1 LPAEAAIETHKIE
14 AFEVQPEARLMQPI
28 ANAPRLT
35 STSSEP
41 VREIEILDEAGAR
54 RPIFIPAER
63 ALTVFVDDR
72 ELVTL
77 MTLGASPELLVLG
90 FLRNQ
95 RLIKDAAALES
106 ISVDWRAGT
115 AFVKT
120 RSAPHEPA
128 AVPHEPAA
136 VPHAP
141 AAVPPE
147 PNSAPLRSVA
157 GGSGQGSIYARLMPQ
172 LDTMRLPDAS
182 QARVGAGTLR
192 SVLDIMRQHDAIHR
206 HARSVHSCALFQH
219 DRLLVSVEDVSR
231 HNALDTVSGWM
242 ALHGI
247 DGGDKI
253 LFTTGRLT
261 GEMIIKAAQCGVPI
275 VVSRNGVSTM
285 GYELAQKFGMALF
298 GRAVNRRF
306 HCYVGAER
314 FDAE

>member
-1 LPAEAAIETHKIE
+1 MPAEAAIETHKLE

-35 STSSEP
+35 AASCEAL
-41 VREIEILDEAGAR
+41 REIEILDELGVR
-54 RPIFIPAER
+54 RAIYIPAER
-63 ALTVFVDDR
+63 ALTVFIDDR

-106 ISVDWRAGT
+106 IAVDWRTGT
-115 AFVKT
+115 AVVKT
-120 RSAPHEPA
+120 RPVPRDPNEPLPRIVA
-128 AVPHEPAA
+128 
-136 VPHAP
+136 
-141 AAVPPE
+141 
-147 PNSAPLRSVA
+147 A
-157 GGSGQGSIYARLMPQ
+157 GGGQGSIYARLMSE
-172 LDTMRLPDAS
+172 LDTIRLPDAAD
-182 QARVGAGTLR
+182 ARVSAGALR

-206 HARSVHSCALFQH
+206 HARSVHSCALFQQ

-231 HNALDTVSGWM
+231 HNGLDTVSGWM

-247 DGGDKI
+247 HGADKI

-261 GEMIIKAAQCGVPI
+261 GEMIIKAAQSGVPI
-275 VVSRNGVSTM
+275 VVSRNGVSSM
-285 GYELAQKFGMALF
+285 GYDLAKKFGMTLF

>member
-1 LPAEAAIETHKIE
+1 LPAEPAIETHKIE
-14 AFEVQPEARLMQPI
+14 AFEVQPQARLMQPI
-28 ANAPRLT
+28 ANAPRL
-35 STSSEP
+35 STASCDA
-41 VREIEILDEAGAR
+41 VREIDILDELGVR
-54 RPIFIPAER
+54 RSIYIPAER
-63 ALTVFVDDR
+63 ALTVIVDDR

-115 AFVKT
+115 AIVKT
-120 RSAPHEPA
+120 RSGKRELPA
-128 AVPHEPAA
+128 VLPR
-136 VPHAP
+136 V
-141 AAVPPE
+141 
-147 PNSAPLRSVA
+147 VA
-157 GGSGQGSIYARLMPQ
+157 GGSGQGSIYAAMMSQLDTLRLPDAGESRISGSTLRAV
-172 LDTMRLPDAS
+172 LDTMR
-182 QARVGAGTLR
+182 
-192 SVLDIMRQHDAIHR
+192 QHDTIHR

-231 HNALDTVSGWM
+231 HNGLDTVSGWM

-247 DGGDKI
+247 DGGGKI

-261 GEMIIKAAQCGVPI
+261 GEMVIKAAQSGVPI

-285 GYELAQKFGMALF
+285 GYDLAKKFGMALF

>member
-1 LPAEAAIETHKIE
+1 LPAEPAIETHKIE
-14 AFEVQPEARLMQPI
+14 AFEVQPQARLMQPI
-28 ANAPRLT
+28 ANAPHLT
-35 STSSEP
+35 STSCEA
-41 VREIEILDEAGAR
+41 VREIEILDELGVR
-54 RPIFIPAER
+54 RSIYIPAER
-63 ALTVFVDDR
+63 ALTVIVDDR

-115 AFVKT
+115 AIVKT
-120 RSAPHEPA
+120 RLGKRELPA
-128 AVPHEPAA
+128 ALPRIVA
-136 VPHAP
+136 
-141 AAVPPE
+141 
-147 PNSAPLRSVA
+147 SA
-157 GGSGQGSIYARLMPQ
+157 SGQGSIYAAMMSQ
-172 LDTMRLPDAS
+172 LDTLRLPDAGE
-182 QARVGAGTLR
+182 ARISGSTLR
-192 SVLDIMRQHDAIHR
+192 AVLDIMRQHDTIHR

-231 HNALDTVSGWM
+231 HNGLDTVSGWM

-261 GEMIIKAAQCGVPI
+261 GEMVIKAAQSGVPI

-285 GYELAQKFGMALF
+285 GYDLAKKFGMTLF

>member
-1 LPAEAAIETHKIE
+1 MESHKIE

-35 STSSEP
+35 TTACEP
-41 VREIEILDEAGAR
+41 VREIEIVDELGVR
-54 RPIFIPAER
+54 RAIYIPAER
-63 ALTVFVDDR
+63 ALTVFVDER

-90 FLRNQ
+90 FLCNQ
-95 RLIKDAAALES
+95 RLIKNASAIES
-106 ISVDWRAGT
+106 ISVDWRAST
-115 AFVKT
+115 AIVKT
-120 RSAPHEPA
+120 RSAPRDAHA
-128 AVPHEPAA
+128 ALPRIVASG
-136 VPHAP
+136 
-141 AAVPPE
+141 
-147 PNSAPLRSVA
+147 SA
-157 GGSGQGSIYARLMPQ
+157 QGSIVAGLMSQ
-172 LDTMRLPDAS
+172 LDSIRLPEVAA
-182 QARVGAGTLR
+182 ARIRQSTLR
-192 SVLDIMRQHDAIHR
+192 RVLEIMREHDSIHR
-206 HARSVHSCALFQH
+206 HARSVHSCALFQDDH
-219 DRLLVSVEDVSR
+219 LLVSVEDVGR

-261 GEMIIKAAQCGVPI
+261 GEMVIKAAQCGVPI

-285 GYELAQKFGMALF
+285 GYDLAKKFGMALF
-298 GRAVNRRF
+298 GRAVHRHF

>member
-1 LPAEAAIETHKIE
+1 MPAEAAIETHKIE
-14 AFEVQPEARLMQPI
+14 AFDVQPQARLMQPI
-28 ANAPRLT
+28 ANAPHLT
-35 STSSEP
+35 STSCEA
-41 VREIEILDEAGAR
+41 VREIEILDELGVR
-54 RPIFIPAER
+54 RSIYIPAER
-63 ALTVFVDDR
+63 ALTVIVDDR

-115 AFVKT
+115 AIVKT
-120 RSAPHEPA
+120 RLGKRELPA
-128 AVPHEPAA
+128 VLP
-136 VPHAP
+136 
-141 AAVPPE
+141 
-147 PNSAPLRSVA
+147 RIVA
-157 GGSGQGSIYARLMPQ
+157 SGSGQGSIYAAMMSQ
-172 LDTMRLPDAS
+172 LDTLRLPDAGE
-182 QARVGAGTLR
+182 ARISGSTLR
-192 SVLDIMRQHDAIHR
+192 AVLDIMRQHDTIHR

-231 HNALDTVSGWM
+231 HNGLDTVSGWM

-247 DGGDKI
+247 DGGDKT

-261 GEMIIKAAQCGVPI
+261 GEMVIKAAQSGVPI

-285 GYELAQKFGMALF
+285 GYDLAKKFGMALF

>member
-1 LPAEAAIETHKIE
+1 MPPEAAIETDKIE
-14 AFEVQPEARLMQPI
+14 AFEVQPLARLMQPI

-35 STSSEP
+35 TTSCEA
-41 VREIEILDEAGAR
+41 VREIEILDELGVR
-54 RPIFIPAER
+54 RSIYIPAER
-63 ALTVFVDDR
+63 ALTVIVDDR

-106 ISVDWRAGT
+106 ISVDWRTGT
-115 AFVKT
+115 AIVKT
-120 RSAPHEPA
+120 RSAPRELSA
-128 AVPHEPAA
+128 ALP
-136 VPHAP
+136 
-141 AAVPPE
+141 
-147 PNSAPLRSVA
+147 RIVA
-157 GGSGQGSIYARLMPQ
+157 GSSGQGSIYAAMMSQ
-172 LDTMRLPDAS
+172 LDTIRLPDADES
-182 QARVGAGTLR
+182 RISASTLR
-192 SVLDIMRQHDAIHR
+192 AVLDIMRQHDTIHR
-206 HARSVHSCALFQH
+206 HARSVHSGALFQH
-219 DRLLVSVEDVSR
+219 ERLLVSVEDVSR
-231 HNALDTVSGWM
+231 HNGLDTVSGWM

-261 GEMIIKAAQCGVPI
+261 GEMVIKAAQSGVPI

-285 GYELAQKFGMALF
+285 GYDLAKKFGMALF

>member
-1 LPAEAAIETHKIE
+1 LPAEPAIETHKIE
-14 AFEVQPEARLMQPI
+14 AFEVQPQARLMQPI

-35 STSSEP
+35 STSCEA
-41 VREIEILDEAGAR
+41 VREIEILDELGVR
-54 RPIFIPAER
+54 RSIYIPAER
-63 ALTVFVDDR
+63 ALTLMVDDR

-106 ISVDWRAGT
+106 ISVDWRTGT
-115 AFVKT
+115 AIVKT
-120 RSAPHEPA
+120 RLEKRELPTLP
-128 AVPHEPAA
+128 
-136 VPHAP
+136 
-141 AAVPPE
+141 
-147 PNSAPLRSVA
+147 RIVA
-157 GGSGQGSIYARLMPQ
+157 GGSGQGSIYAAMMSQ
-172 LDTMRLPDAS
+172 LDTIRLPD
-182 QARVGAGTLR
+182 VGESRISGSTLR
-192 SVLDIMRQHDAIHR
+192 AVLDIMRQHDTIHR

-231 HNALDTVSGWM
+231 HNGLDTVNGWM

-261 GEMIIKAAQCGVPI
+261 GEMVIKAAQSGVPI

-285 GYELAQKFGMALF
+285 GYDLAKKFGMALF

>member
-1 LPAEAAIETHKIE
+1 LPSEAAIETHKIE
-14 AFEVQPEARLMQPI
+14 AFEVQPQARLTQPI

-41 VREIEILDEAGAR
+41 VREIEIIDELGAR
-54 RPIFIPAER
+54 RAIYIPAER
-63 ALTVFVDDR
+63 ALTVFFDGR
-72 ELVTL
+72 ELLTL

-95 RLIKDAAALES
+95 RLIKDATALES
-106 ISVDWRAGT
+106 ISVEWRPDAADSRTGTADWRTGT
-115 AFVKT
+115 AIVKT
-120 RSAPHEPA
+120 RSAPRA
-128 AVPHEPAA
+128 L
-136 VPHAP
+136 HAP
-141 AAVPPE
+141 LP
-147 PNSAPLRSVA
+147 RIVA
-157 GGSGQGSIYARLMPQ
+157 GASGQGSIYAHLMSQ
-172 LDTMRLPDAS
+172 LDTIRLPDAS
-182 QARVGAGTLR
+182 EARVGAGTLR
-192 SVLDIMRQHDAIHR
+192 SVLDIMRQHDTIHR

-231 HNALDTVSGWM
+231 HNGLDTVSGWM

-261 GEMIIKAAQCGVPI
+261 GEMVIKAAQCRVPI
-275 VVSRNGVSTM
+275 VVSSM
-285 GYELAQKFGMALF
+285 GYDLAKKFGMALF

>member
-1 LPAEAAIETHKIE
+1 LPAEPAIETHKIE
-14 AFEVQPEARLMQPI
+14 AFEVQPRARLMQPI

-35 STSSEP
+35 AASCEAM
-41 VREIEILDEAGAR
+41 REIEILDEQGVR
-54 RPIFIPAER
+54 RPLFIPAER
-63 ALTVFVDDR
+63 ALTVILDER

-95 RLIKDAAALES
+95 RLIEDAAALES
-106 ISVDWRAGT
+106 ISVDWRTGT
-115 AFVKT
+115 AIVKT
-120 RSAPHEPA
+120 RSAARDPKA
-128 AVPHEPAA
+128 ALP
-136 VPHAP
+136 
-141 AAVPPE
+141 
-147 PNSAPLRSVA
+147 RIVA
-157 GGSGQGSIYARLMPQ
+157 GGSGQGSIYAAMMSQ
-172 LDTMRLPDAS
+172 LDTIRLPDAGES
-182 QARVGAGTLR
+182 RISGSALR
-192 SVLDIMRQHDAIHR
+192 TVLDIMRQHDTIHR

-231 HNALDTVSGWM
+231 HNGLDTVSGWM

-261 GEMIIKAAQCGVPI
+261 GEMVIKAAQSGVPI

-285 GYELAQKFGMALF
+285 GYDLAKKFGMALF
-298 GRAVNRRF
+298 GRAINRRF

-314 FDAE
+314 FDTE